1 MHSVLTRQKRK
12 VIPVIP
18 KTDKNITVILSD
30 SSETDPFPSTI
41 NNLPDDTSVTKP
53 LTGE

>member
-12 VIPVIP
+12 VIHAIS

-30 SSETDPFPSTI
+30 SSETDPFPSTT
-41 NNLPDDTSVTKP
+41 NNLPDDPSVTKQ
-53 LTGE
+53 LIGE